1 MGKASSSKKV
11 ARAARAAASSRPG
24 ERRNLG
30 FPLVVA
36 AIVVLGIG
44 LVVFARSTREASAA
58 PRIGQHWHSSY
69 DVFVCDDYVVEPV
82 EDQTDPVG
90 IHTHSD
96 GLIHIHPFS
105 STATGDNARLSVW
118 FEAFGGSITDESI
131 TLDGGRTF
139 TEGEDC
145 NGEPTVLHVL
155 RYDAD
160 DLDARPEVI
169 TEDLA
174 DVRFLKNREAFV
186 FAFIPEGAELPEPSQ
201 GRLDTLD
208 RVDPE
213 IITEVTTTTAGEDG
227 GDAST
232 TTAAEDTPT
241 EDTAAEDEGAST
253 TTAAG

>member
-44 LVVFARSTREASAA
+44 LVVFARSSREASAA

-69 DVFVCDDYVVEPV
+69 DVYVCDDFDVEPV
-82 EDQTDPVG
+82 PEQPSGAG
-90 IHTHSD
+90 IHTHGD

-118 FEAFGGSITDESI
+118 FENQGGSITDESI
-131 TLDGGRTF
+131 TLAGDRTF

-160 DLDARPEVI
+160 DLSARPEVI

-174 DVRFLKNREAFV
+174 DVQFLKNREAFV
-186 FAFIPEGAELPEPSQ
+186 FALIPEGAELPEPSQ

-213 IITEVTTTTAGEDG
+213 DLGEVSSTTTTAAGGED
-227 GDAST
+227 APT
-232 TTAAEDTPT
+232 TTAAGEDAPT
-241 EDTAAEDEGAST
+241 TTAVDEGAST

>member
-36 AIVVLGIG
+36 AIVVFGIG

-58 PRIGQHWHSSY
+58 PRVGQHWHSSY
-69 DVFVCDDYVVEPV
+69 DVYVCDDYDAGPV
-82 EDQTDPVG
+82 LDETDPVG
-90 IHTHSD
+90 IHSHSD
-96 GLIHIHPFS
+96 GLIHVHPFTS
-105 STATGDNARLSVW
+105 IAAGDNARLSIW
-118 FEAFGGSITDESI
+118 FESFSGSITDESI
-131 TLDGGRTF
+131 TLDQGRTY

-160 DLDARPEVI
+160 DLSARPEVI

-174 DVRFLKNREAFV
+174 DVQFLKNREAFV
-186 FAFIPEGAELPEPSQ
+186 FALIPEGADLPEPSQ

-213 IITEVTTTTAGEDG
+213 LIANETTTTTAGEDG
-227 GDAST
+227 EDAPT
-232 TTAAEDTPT
+232 TTAA